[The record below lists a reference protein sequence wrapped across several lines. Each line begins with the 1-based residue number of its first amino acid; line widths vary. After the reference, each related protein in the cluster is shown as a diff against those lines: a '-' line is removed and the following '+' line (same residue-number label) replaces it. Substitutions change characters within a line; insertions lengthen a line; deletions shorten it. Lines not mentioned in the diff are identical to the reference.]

1 MTYEAQDPGRQ
12 TINVTLDG
20 NEVPQSP
27 IVLNVVP
34 AVDVTKI
41 KLVDFEP
48 EAYVDCINDF
58 NVDIG
63 ALPKDLQ
70 KNLVCNTFD
79 IFNVVV
85 VSGQCIQT
93 MIALQ
98 VTCDITGPDGSPVE
112 SLVLSHG
119 GNEDQ
124 GPFNVSSIT
133 YIVNFRSQN

>member
-1 MTYEAQDPGRQ
+1 MFFVPFQDNGDETFTVTYEAQDPGRQ

-27 IVLNVVP
+27 IVLNVAP

-70 KNLVCNTFD
+70 KNLV
-79 IFNVVV
+79 
-85 VSGQCIQT
+85 
-93 MIALQ
+93 
-98 VTCDITGPDGSPVE
+98 
-112 SLVLSHG
+112 
-119 GNEDQ
+119 
-124 GPFNVSSIT
+124 
-133 YIVNFRSQN
+133 

>member
-27 IVLNVVP
+27 IVLSVAP
-34 AVDVTKI
+34 AVDVTKV

-63 ALPKDLQ
+63 DLPSDLQ
-70 KNLVCNTFD
+70 KNLVNTHFD
-79 IFNVVV
+79 IQYEEFLA
-85 VSGQCIQT
+85 I
-93 MIALQ
+93 I
-98 VTCDITGPDGSPVE
+98 
-112 SLVLSHG
+112 
-119 GNEDQ
+119 
-124 GPFNVSSIT
+124 F
-133 YIVNFRSQN
+133 

>member
-1 MTYEAQDPGRQ
+1 MFFVSFQDNGDETFTVTYEAQDPGRQ

-27 IVLNVVP
+27 IVLNVAP
-34 AVDVTKI
+34 AVDVTKV

-70 KNLVCNTFD
+70 QNLV
-79 IFNVVV
+79 
-85 VSGQCIQT
+85 
-93 MIALQ
+93 
-98 VTCDITGPDGSPVE
+98 
-112 SLVLSHG
+112 
-119 GNEDQ
+119 
-124 GPFNVSSIT
+124 
-133 YIVNFRSQN
+133 

>member
-1 MTYEAQDPGRQ
+1 MAGLHDDIFKLSLELSLPPIFFYFQDNGDETFTVTYEAQDPGRQ

-27 IVLNVVP
+27 IVLNVAP

-70 KNLVCNTFD
+70 KNLV
-79 IFNVVV
+79 
-85 VSGQCIQT
+85 
-93 MIALQ
+93 
-98 VTCDITGPDGSPVE
+98 
-112 SLVLSHG
+112 
-119 GNEDQ
+119 
-124 GPFNVSSIT
+124 
-133 YIVNFRSQN
+133 